1 MGMLKTKKEMI
12 FPKIGGKS
20 FKGKRTVIYFYPKDD
35 TPGCTT
41 EAIEFTQ
48 LLTRFKS
55 LGVGVYGVSADTASS
70 HEKFCKKYDLGVP
83 LLSASVD
90 EIKNLGILSDSG
102 KSAKRTTFI
111 LDKKGNIEKKY
122 ENVKAK
128 GHAEAVLDYL
138 QKRS

>member
-1 MGMLKTKKEMI
+1 MGMLKIKKEMI
-12 FPKIGGKS
+12 FPKMGGKS

-48 LLTRFKS
+48 LLPRFKA
-55 LGVGVYGVSADTASS
+55 LKVEVYGISADTASS
-70 HEKFCKKYDLGVP
+70 HEKFCKKYDIGVP
-83 LLSASVD
+83 LLSASIGD
-90 EIKNLGILSDSG
+90 IENLGILSDSG

-111 LDKKGNIEKKY
+111 LDKKGVVENIY

-128 GHAEAVLDYL
+128 DHAQAVLNYL
-138 QKRS
+138 EDHD

>member
-1 MGMLKTKKEMI
+1 MKIAGKT
-12 FPKIGGKS
+12 
-20 FKGKRTVIYFYPKDD
+20 FKGKRTVLYFYPKDD

-48 LLTRFKS
+48 LLPRFKA
-55 LGVGVYGVSADTASS
+55 LGVDVFGVSADSAAS
-70 HEKFCKKYDLGVP
+70 HEKFCEKYNLGIP
-83 LLSASVD
+83 LLSASLD

-111 LDKKGNIEKKY
+111 LDKKGGTEKMY

-128 GHAEAVLDYL
+128 GHAEVVLDYL
-138 QKRS
+138 KNHP

>member
-1 MGMLKTKKEMI
+1 MGVTKNKKI
-12 FPKIGGKS
+12 VFPKIGGKS
-20 FKGKRTVIYFYPKDD
+20 LKGKRSVVYFYPKDD

-48 LLTRFKS
+48 LLSRFKA
-55 LGVGVYGVSADTASS
+55 LGVAVYGISADTSSS
-70 HEKFCKKYDLGVP
+70 HEKFCKKYHLEVP
-83 LLSASVD
+83 LLSASLD

-111 LDKKGNIEKKY
+111 LDKKGNVEKIY

-128 GHAEAVLDYL
+128 GHAQSVLEYL
-138 QKRS
+138 SKNRA